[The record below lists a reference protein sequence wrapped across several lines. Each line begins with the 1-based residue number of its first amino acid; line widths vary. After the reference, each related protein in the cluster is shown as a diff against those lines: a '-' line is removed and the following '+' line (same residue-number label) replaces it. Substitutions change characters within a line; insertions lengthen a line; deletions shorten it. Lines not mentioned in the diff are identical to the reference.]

1 MADPTDK
8 PNLAT
13 RKRDLIE
20 RCADER
26 AALSDEVRALR
37 PANLIPNPLGS
48 PAVASVLAH
57 RNWLLGGGA
66 VALGLL
72 AWRRKKALAL
82 AGTLLSSWRTV
93 SGVLATLAQ
102 LRR

>member
-1 MADPTDK
+1 MDK
-8 PNLAT
+8 PGLAT
-13 RKRDLIE
+13 RKRDLIA

-26 AALSDEVRALR
+26 AALGDEVRALR
-37 PANLIPNPLGS
+37 PANLVAGPLAS
-48 PAVASVLAH
+48 PALASILAH

-72 AWRRKKALAL
+72 AWRRKKLLAL
-82 AGTLLSSWRTV
+82 AGTALSSWRTV
-93 SGVLATLAQ
+93 SGMLATLAQ

>member
-1 MADPTDK
+1 MADPNDK
-8 PNLAT
+8 PSLAT
-13 RKRDLIE
+13 RRRDLIA

-26 AALSDEVRALR
+26 AALADEVRALR
-37 PANLIPNPLGS
+37 PANLVAGPLAS
-48 PAVASVLAH
+48 PAVASMLAH

-66 VALGLL
+66 VVLGLL

-93 SGVLATLAQ
+93 SGVMATLAQ